1 LAIIAIT
8 IRYENFFVCVSII
21 ENIDNRTSIYE
32 IVIKKSCITLLS
44 IIGNMK
50 IKANIDINR
59 KILLSSPKL
68 NLYFFSCHANF
79 TFQRK
84 TNIYNNWNQ
93 YVGSQNQTT

>member
-1 LAIIAIT
+1 VKVVTLIKNVKTLTNSLSAKYIRILAIIAIT

-59 KILLSSPKL
+59 KILLSSPKIKPL
-68 NLYFFSCHANF
+68 FFFMSC
-79 TFQRK
+79 
-84 TNIYNNWNQ
+84 
-93 YVGSQNQTT
+93 